1 MDDRLN
7 TPWIALRYGIGLT
20 ATLAGIDKFFNLLAD
35 WSLYVSPLA
44 AQLLP
49 VSTGTFMGIVGI
61 MELAVGAA
69 IMAGWTRLGAY
80 VASAW
85 LLGIAANLVAA
96 GFYDVAV
103 RDVVMSF
110 AAFTLARLAEVRE
123 EVPAY
128 GVNSILERPHRQA
141 TA

>member
-1 MDDRLN
+1 MDNRLN
-7 TPWIALRYGIGLT
+7 APWIALRFGIGLT

-35 WSLYVSPLA
+35 WGSYVTPLA
-44 AQLLP
+44 VQVLP
-49 VSTGTFMGIVGI
+49 VSTSTFMGIVGVI
-61 MELAVGAA
+61 EFAVGVAVL
-69 IMAGWTRLGAY
+69 AGWTRLGAY

-85 LLGIAANLVAA
+85 LLGVAANLVTA

-103 RDVVMSF
+103 RDVVMAL

-123 EVPAY
+123 EAPAFRHNH
-128 GVNSILERPHRQA
+128 VIEQPQRRV